1 MLLSWIRFQLFW
13 FLLLSRLQ
21 FLNHRKKNFMRGKE
35 RKRVNAKSCVILM
48 IPWILACQS
57 PVYIRFSRQE
67 YCSWLH
73 FLRQGNFPNL
83 ECNPDLKNCRQMLYQ
98 LSFAE
103 SPYVWKSVHKFSYVK
118 YWDFIF
124 HWKKNLSSNLKD
136 TGFYISCWKTF
147 IQIFVGEIEFPTI
160 SGHIFMYEIE
170 IFIRSCRTI
179 DKNFCKCYIERI
191 PYLMK
196 ENRHRFPSENHEKFD
211 ISFRIYI

>member
-1 MLLSWIRFQLFW
+1 
-13 FLLLSRLQ
+13 
-21 FLNHRKKNFMRGKE
+21 MREKE

-67 YCSWLH
+67 YWSWLH

-124 HWKKNLSSNLKD
+124 HWKKKSILKSERYRVLYFMLENIHSN
-136 TGFYISCWKTF
+136 FHRWNRISY
-147 IQIFVGEIEFPTI
+147 
-160 SGHIFMYEIE
+160 HIGTYFHVWD
-170 IFIRSCRTI
+170 R
-179 DKNFCKCYIERI
+179 NF
-191 PYLMK
+191 
-196 ENRHRFPSENHEKFD
+196 H
-211 ISFRIYI
+211 SFLQDNW